1 MFKFGKKKEE
11 KLNEEIAIL
20 KHELEDLKQVV
31 KTQELLRLRAENER
45 LREKEKMISKVHLT
59 LKSIAFSEEENKIV
73 VRYEVPNLWL
83 SIDQNGDIV
92 KNDMFYAIN
101 FLQLLSTEDMK
112 KEQNLISN
120 VQKTLKRER

>member
-1 MFKFGKKKEE
+1 MIKFGKKKEE

-120 VQKTLKRER
+120 VQKTLKREK

>member
-120 VQKTLKRER
+120 VQKTLKREK

>member
-45 LREKEKMISKVHLT
+45 LREKEKMISKVHLN

-112 KEQNLISN
+112 KEQNLINN
-120 VQKTLKRER
+120 VQKTLKREK